1 MSVWGCMRHYI
12 IVSDSIGLSRTADL
26 CIGGKVSIFG
36 YSKTRFRQK
45 QEQFLVDQNSK
56 ARLSTSFG
64 GYVSVIYLLTFSGSN
79 ISLFLT
85 IYFCGITLRFHPT

>member
-1 MSVWGCMRHYI
+1 MRHSGISRYF
-12 IVSDSIGLSRTADL
+12 VGLYGTDDL

-85 IYFCGITLRFHPT
+85 I